1 MIAYWNLPE
10 SAYRD
15 VRERDQLRVMS
26 EDENV
31 RIVRSRRGSAWMLV
45 ARCSHNEGFIIP
57 DGTYRV
63 PGWRTIG
70 WFPGDQYSIERLVS
84 HLRAV
89 DSADRRD
96 RERRTTRQDAMA
108 LAAEGEK
115 QLQKQSREALDEASG
130 AATERFYQV
139 GRYFGPREATV

>member
-31 RIVRSRRGSAWMLV
+31 RIVRNRRWDTWQLV
-45 ARCSHNEGFIIP
+45 RRCAPNDSYICL
-57 DGTYRV
+57 DGAYRI
-63 PGWRTIG
+63 PGWWPFGTFR
-70 WFPGDQYSIERLVS
+70 GDRYDVETM
-84 HLRAV
+84 LRHMRQSDNWSRARQREESV
-89 DSADRRD
+89 RQFVEDGVTAADR
-96 RERRTTRQDAMA
+96 
-108 LAAEGEK
+108 
-115 QLQKQSREALDEASG
+115 QLEKQSREALDEASG